1 MTQYKGYYIDN
12 VIFNSKEDIDK
23 FIESEAVNAYRKSVE
38 YFASHPTMEASSYS
52 SDKAEVLVNKFGYTW
67 EQVEAIEIETLEA
80 IA

>member
-1 MTQYKGYYIDN
+1 MKKYRGYYIDN

-23 FIESEAVNAYRKSVE
+23 FIESEAINAYRQSVE
-38 YFASHPTMEASSYS
+38 YFARHQTVEASNYS
-52 SDKAEVLVNKFGYTW
+52 NNKAEELVSMFGYTW

>member
-1 MTQYKGYYIDN
+1 MKQYKGYYIDN

-38 YFASHPTMEASSYS
+38 YFANHPTMEASSYS